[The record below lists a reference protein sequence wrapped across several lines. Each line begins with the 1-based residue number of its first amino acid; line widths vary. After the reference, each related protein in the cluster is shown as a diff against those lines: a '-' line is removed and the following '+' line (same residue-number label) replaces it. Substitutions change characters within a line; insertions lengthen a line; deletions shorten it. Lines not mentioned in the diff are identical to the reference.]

1 MTQPADSP
9 DEDEAVADP
18 TAVIDETISDDETLG
33 DFPDAALDYFG
44 ADFDVAGLVR
54 RLGDGDIVI
63 PRFDSDDEDLE
74 TEIDPFQRSSV
85 WVPARMEKFIETL
98 LLGWPV
104 PSIFLVVESD
114 ERYLVL
120 DGQQRLT
127 ALQCFYGGK
136 YRNGSEFRLKK
147 VVKHLQDKTYAS
159 LTKPEKRRL
168 DNTFIQATVVQPKGK
183 GGPQSV
189 YNLFGR
195 LNSGGVALAPQEVR
209 VALYMGDATQWIK
222 ELNKNDNWRAL
233 FGKKSARLKDHELIL
248 RSLALRESLAR
259 MKVDWSVDSSD
270 FDKYSPPMAS
280 FLNDYLADNRNLGN
294 VDVTA
299 LETAFTEACRL
310 LVSADVRALRYTTS
324 LNAAHVDAIL
334 ASLMQLILD
343 GEAPQSDKVGAALAT
358 LRKNGNYRSAI
369 THSTSHRDSVRSRL
383 SIAYRAFKGEN
394 LD

>member
-1 MTQPADSP
+1 MTQPVDSP
-9 DEDEAVADP
+9 DEAVVDP
-18 TAVIDETISDDETLG
+18 VGVIDETISDDETLAE
-33 DFPDAALDYFG
+33 FPDAALDYFG

-63 PRFDSDDEDLE
+63 PRFDADDENLE

-127 ALQCFYGGK
+127 ALQCFYDGK
-136 YRNGSEFRLKK
+136 YKNGSEFRLKK
-147 VVKHLQDKTYAS
+147 VVKHLQDKTYS
-159 LTKPEKRRL
+159 NLTKPEKRRL

-222 ELNKNDNWRAL
+222 ELNKNEDWRAL
-233 FGKKSARLKDHELIL
+233 FGRKSARLKDHELIL

-259 MKVDWSVDSSD
+259 MKEDWSVDSSD
-270 FDKYSPPMAS
+270 VDKYSPPMAS
-280 FLNDYLADNRNLGN
+280 FLNDYLSNNRSLGG
-294 VDVTA
+294 VDVEA
-299 LETAFTEACRL
+299 LEAAFTEACRL
-310 LVSADVRALRYTTS
+310 LVSADARALRYTSS

-334 ASLMQLILD
+334 AALMQLALD
-343 GEAPQSDKVGAALAT
+343 GETPQVDRVSAALVA
-358 LRKNGNYRSAI
+358 LRKNENYRSAI

-383 SIAYRAFKGEN
+383 SIAYAAFKGDS
-394 LD
+394 LG